1 LISVIVSCAEKSKFP
16 KVDFI
21 INPDDEKIILS
32 NGELIVLVFS
42 ANDCSMCVDNIVT
55 LLNDI
60 NDNSNENIKIIGIL
74 NTKYRQALD
83 KVRYNYGINFTLLQV
98 SCSTTKRFFSNS
110 SYLIQKPIVVHLR
123 NGNILS
129 KGIIGEQD
137 DQFKIRDILTYLK

>member
-1 LISVIVSCAEKSKFP
+1 MRIVKMNYNNCAKLNLVLINIKFILCFCYLISVIVSCAEKSKFP

-83 KVRYNYGINFTLLQV
+83 KVRYNY
-98 SCSTTKRFFSNS
+98 
-110 SYLIQKPIVVHLR
+110 
-123 NGNILS
+123 
-129 KGIIGEQD
+129 
-137 DQFKIRDILTYLK
+137 